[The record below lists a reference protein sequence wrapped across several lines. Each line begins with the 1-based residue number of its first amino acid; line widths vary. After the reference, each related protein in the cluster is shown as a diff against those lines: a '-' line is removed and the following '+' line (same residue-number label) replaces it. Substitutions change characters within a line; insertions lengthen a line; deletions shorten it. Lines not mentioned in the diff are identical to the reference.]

1 MKDEI
6 RFLMSFVKSYIKFD
20 DGSNYRIL
28 EQKIEEM
35 VKHDF
40 ETAEDILAILDTDLQ
55 IKRIEQEKH
64 CL

>member
-1 MKDEI
+1 
-6 RFLMSFVKSYIKFD
+6 MSFVKSYIKFD